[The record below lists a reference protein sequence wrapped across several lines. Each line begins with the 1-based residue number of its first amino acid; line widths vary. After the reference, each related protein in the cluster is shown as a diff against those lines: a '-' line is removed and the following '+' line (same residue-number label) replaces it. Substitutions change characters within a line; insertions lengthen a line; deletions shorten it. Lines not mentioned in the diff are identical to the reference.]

1 MNGGLNLLA
10 RHSRHRGERPP
21 AAEKR
26 AVEAAD
32 TRNEAGLVRLM
43 RVAAGGAS
51 RFDSLARQ
59 SFTSGSG
66 CR

>member
-32 TRNEAGLVRLM
+32 TTNEAGLVRLM
-43 RVAAGGAS
+43 RVAAAGAS
-51 RFDSLARQ
+51 RFDSL
-59 SFTSGSG
+59 G
-66 CR
+66 